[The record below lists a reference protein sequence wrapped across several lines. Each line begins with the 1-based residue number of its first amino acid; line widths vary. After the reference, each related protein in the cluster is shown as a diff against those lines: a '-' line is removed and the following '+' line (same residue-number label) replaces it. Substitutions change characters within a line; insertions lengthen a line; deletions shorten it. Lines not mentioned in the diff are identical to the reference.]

1 VSAVGYGVLITA
13 LLILTRLVTTICASY
28 FTVWVSQYITTADPR
43 PGLKGPL
50 IFGWAGMRGVVS
62 LAAALSIPISLSDG
76 SPFPERN
83 LILFITFMVILL
95 TLVVQG
101 LTLPFVIRWVGM
113 EDPDHL
119 PPENEQNI
127 LLRKK
132 LAAKSVA
139 WLNKTYSKEVQ
150 TNKAVQR
157 LKDRYEGDQLYDDE
171 DGNHEQEDYRAIYLN
186 LLEQQRTILHDMNK
200 KMETDE
206 NIIRKYLGMLDLEEE
221 KLRIRYEGEDD

>member
-1 VSAVGYGVLITA
+1 MRAVGYGVLITVI
-13 LLILTRLVTTICASY
+13 LIVTRLLTAFGTSF
-28 FTVWVSQYITTADPR
+28 FTVWISRYITTADPR
-43 PGLKGPL
+43 PGLKAPI

-62 LAAALSIPISLSDG
+62 LAAALSIPIRLSDG

-101 LTLPFVIRWVGM
+101 LTLPAVIRWVNM

-119 PPENEQNI
+119 PSANEQDNY
-127 LLRKK
+127 LRKK

-139 WLNKTYSKEVQ
+139 FLSETNGETLKT
-150 TNKAVQR
+150 NRALQR
-157 LKDRYEGDQLYDDE
+157 LKERYEGEQLFEDE
-171 DGNHEQEDYRAIYLN
+171 DRNNEQEDYRLVYIK
-186 LLEQQRTILHDMNK
+186 LLEYQRNVLLEMNK

-206 NIIRKYLGMLDLEEE
+206 NIIRKYFGMLDLEEE
-221 KLRIRYEGEDD
+221 KLRIRYEGEED